1 MALIPIRDDLPVPI
15 AQILWQAD
23 GEINQAL
30 QIAAAYGYGCAC
42 HDLQGRAG
50 QTKLV
55 LRKKEQS

>member
-1 MALIPIRDDLPVPI
+1 MALIPIREDLPVP
-15 AQILWQAD
+15 ADQILWQA
-23 GEINQAL
+23 GGKIIEAL

-42 HDLQGRAG
+42 RDLQGRTG